1 MVATVLLS
9 IFVTLAPSGAIVDDG
24 QQGQQG
30 RQGQQGQ
37 TQQGQQGQVQQGQA
51 QQGQRGQQGQ
61 GGARGQFQR
70 ITPGQSNL
78 AITVSAPIYSSDG
91 GQTRRTGADLKSS
104 ALQYKLSPARGTA
117 ADASNLQQQWTLRPG
132 ARGLTSPS
140 DHVVATEGATTL
152 FIGNGPTFCDAK
164 ASPDTNDRLLNGWRV
179 EVKPQSR
186 EAGTATVLVTW
197 QRIRS
202 GDQGANGPGGS
213 VTLTLQ
219 AGDRIPLDYI
229 VAGASAAGDCKAVG
243 MGLEVRAEIGRGSAA
258 AATPMPALVE
268 SEVWL
273 VHTLPDGKEQS
284 QKQVVRARP
293 GEGADYYFEDVTIP
307 SANGNVNVRVSGNV
321 TVRPE
326 GDGTFDT
333 TVAIEGALFSGTSR
347 LGGGYAS
354 SALIQKPNDVI
365 SFQMPAIGSAGAG
378 RRGGAGTRMGP
389 ITTVDSRG
397 RGITSM
403 RPAAQ
408 PVDPQLVDLLS
419 HGFSLR
425 VKTKVIQ

>member
-1 MVATVLLS
+1 MIATVLLS
-9 IFVTLAPSGAIVDDG
+9 ILIGVAPIGAVVDDG

-30 RQGQQGQ
+30 QQGQ
-37 TQQGQQGQVQQGQA
+37 GQQGQA

-70 ITPGQSNL
+70 VTLSQSL
-78 AITVSAPIYSSDG
+78 AITVSTPVYSADG
-91 GQTRRTGADLKSS
+91 GQTRTGADLKSF
-104 ALQYKLSPARGTA
+104 ALQYKLSPARGGTA
-117 ADASNLQQQWTLRPG
+117 PSASTFPQQWSVRPG

-164 ASPDTNDRLLNGWRV
+164 VAPDTNDRLLNGWRV

-186 EAGTATVLVTW
+186 EAGATTVLVTW

-213 VTLTLQ
+213 VTLTLR

-229 VAGASAAGDCKAVG
+229 VAGASPSGDCKAVG
-243 MGLEVRAEIGRGSAA
+243 MGLEVRAEIGRGTAGGP
-258 AATPMPALVE
+258 ATPMPALVE

-307 SANGNVNVRVSGNV
+307 SAQGNVNVRVSGNV
-321 TVRPE
+321 TVRP
-326 GDGTFDT
+326 DGTFDT
-333 TVAIEGALFSGTSR
+333 TVAIEGALFSGASR

-354 SALIQKPNDVI
+354 SGLIQKPNDVI
-365 SFQMPAIGSAGAG
+365 SFQMPAIGSSAGG
-378 RRGGAGTRMGP
+378 RRGGPGNRTGP
-389 ITTVDSRG
+389 VTTVDARG
-397 RGITSM
+397 RGITTV
-403 RPAAQ
+403 R
-408 PVDPQLVDLLS
+408 
-419 HGFSLR
+419 
-425 VKTKVIQ
+425 